1 MPVSE
6 NDGSA
11 PGQGLAVLAESL
23 YLGNLLIF
31 PGIGFI
37 LLLWLY
43 FKHRADGPEL
53 ALCHLKQGISASIWA
68 GILLLVANLAI
79 IALGGYTAVNTWI
92 AVILYFTT
100 CHSTLVLLGVLGLS
114 KAMAGQKYRY
124 PLIGQ
129 RCED

>member
-6 NDGSA
+6 SENTP

-43 FKHRADGPEL
+43 FKHRTNGHEL
-53 ALCHLKQGISASIWA
+53 ALCHLKQCISASILA
-68 GILLLVANLAI
+68 GILLLAAHLAI
-79 IALGGYTAVNTWI
+79 IALGGYTAVNTWVV
-92 AVILYFTT
+92 VIIYFTS
-100 CHSTLVLLGVLGLS
+100 CHSTLVLLGVLGLA
-114 KAMAGQKYRY
+114 KAMAGQKYIY
-124 PLIGQ
+124 PVLGQ
-129 RCED
+129 RCDG